1 MVQLLFY
8 ELLKCASGEKM
19 SGQNGPSEKGYIL
32 SIEKCN
38 NSKTNGPIHKI
49 QNVLKSSHKDLSD
62 ETKIT
67 KHFENKIF
75 GVTTLVQRTKCDT
88 NVRNVWLPNR
98 TLNFLICYGQFVLGC
113 PNIYI
118 FLTPPTLG
126 CLIKGG
132 SGQILKICKRGV
144 AE

>member
-49 QNVLKSSHKDLSD
+49 H
-62 ETKIT
+62 TKF
-67 KHFENKIF
+67 KMF
-75 GVTTLVQRTKCDT
+75 GKA
-88 NVRNVWLPNR
+88 
-98 TLNFLICYGQFVLGC
+98 
-113 PNIYI
+113 
-118 FLTPPTLG
+118 
-126 CLIKGG
+126 LIK
-132 SGQILKICKRGV
+132 IYLMKLK
-144 AE
+144 